1 MTAEVEVALALN
13 KLVHDEC
20 RNVPYD
26 IGLRIGKIVTEY
38 GKSQWNEAIDAA
50 VNTLEG
56 WENMDYYCHEL
67 EYLKKEMRPAEEWA
81 DKLISNQIGIIKEIQ
96 KEAWNEAIEA
106 AMANCEFEDAVDCNI
121 ISLGQL
127 NKLKKK

>member
-50 VNTLEG
+50 VDFLFN
-56 WENMDYYCHEL
+56 
-67 EYLKKEMRPAEEWA
+67 
-81 DKLISNQIGIIKEIQ
+81 SNDDEQYITKSEI
-96 KEAWNEAIEA
+96 NE
-106 AMANCEFEDAVDCNI
+106 
-121 ISLGQL
+121 
-127 NKLKKK
+127 LKKK